1 MRFILHHPENQR
13 LLRAG
18 FTLIELLVVVAI
30 IGLLAS
36 VIVVSLGSSRS
47 GARDA
52 RRAADVAQLR
62 TALELYASDN
72 ANVFPAALSNLAPV
86 YIPAVPT
93 DPNGVSYSYCRGTTT
108 RTYGLGITIEE
119 AGGDILKGSVA
130 LASMPAGCTAA
141 TNFAPN
147 ITCEAFSGTATRY
160 CVSS

>member
-1 MRFILHHPENQR
+1 MIHN
-13 LLRAG
+13 LRKLSSFRSG

-52 RRAADVAQLR
+52 RRAADISQLR

-72 ANVFPAALSNLAPV
+72 TNVYPAAIAGLAPT

-93 DPNGVSYSYCRGTTT
+93 DPNGVGYSYCRGTNT

-119 AGGDILKGSVA
+119 AGSDITKGSVA
-130 LASMPAGCTAA
+130 LANMPAGCTAS
-141 TNFAPN
+141 TNFTPN
-147 ITCEAFSGTATRY
+147 IACEATSGTATRY
-160 CVSS
+160 CVRS